1 MEMGI
6 FKRLL
11 RQGGSMKKWH
21 LEEVLHLVS
30 SRKLILPDLG
40 QTAVYR
46 PTASSEF
53 RKESI
58 LVRSCRQVAAFLIRC
73 F

>member
-1 MEMGI
+1 
-6 FKRLL
+6 
-11 RQGGSMKKWH
+11 MKKWH
-21 LEEVLHLVS
+21 LEGVLQGVS
-30 SRKLILPDLG
+30 PKKLILPDLG

-46 PTASSEF
+46 PSTFSEF

-58 LVRSCRQVAAFLIRC
+58 LVRCCRQVAAFLIRR